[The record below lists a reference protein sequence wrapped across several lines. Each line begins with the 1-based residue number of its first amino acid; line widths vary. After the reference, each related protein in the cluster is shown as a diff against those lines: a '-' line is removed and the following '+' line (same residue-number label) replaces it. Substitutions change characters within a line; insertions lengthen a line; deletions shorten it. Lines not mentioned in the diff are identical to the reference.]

1 MAPHALD
8 PAPRSL
14 RKDTGGA
21 VYVEFLIVFI
31 PFFIMVLGMMQVA
44 LMYAAHLAVQHAA
57 NTAVRAG
64 IVVFPDCEV
73 RYDGAPQFDVN
84 GGGRGD
90 DPASILGSVFGAGG
104 GASFPGL
111 GGGGGS
117 GRGGARLDAVRF
129 AANLPLVAA
138 SPSLSELEG
147 DASPARQNLLGAI
160 GGGASPAARLALG
173 ALGYNNVAV
182 AVNFP
187 NLQSNA
193 SATLQTRFNHRD
205 QLTARV
211 TYLFHCGVP
220 IVSAMACDDAPSI
233 FSGVPYRQVM
243 QLTRALSAGH
253 VREAAGLETARR
265 EAQAR
270 LSRANYSLLAR
281 ELEATTAGAGL
292 SAAFLTLSRG
302 NFSIMRAEATL
313 PLQGTE
319 SARIQRPCFNVRR

>member
-1 MAPHALD
+1 MATHTND
-8 PAPRSL
+8 TAPRSI

-31 PFFIMVLGMMQVA
+31 PFFIMVLGMMQIA

-57 NTAVRAG
+57 ASAVRSA
-64 IVVFPDCEV
+64 IVVFPDCEA
-73 RYDGAPQFDVN
+73 RYDGAPQNDVN

-90 DPASILGSVFGAGG
+90 DPASMLASVFGASG

-111 GGGGGS
+111 GGGSGG
-117 GRGGARLDAVRF
+117 GGGGARLDTVRF
-129 AANLPLVAA
+129 AANLPLTAA

-147 DASPARQNLLGAI
+147 DVSSSRQNVLGAI

-173 ALGYNNVAV
+173 ALGYNNIAV
-182 AVNFP
+182 AINFP
-187 NLQSNA
+187 NIQNSP
-193 SATLQTRFNHRD
+193 SATFTTRFSRRQ

-220 IVSAMACDDAPSI
+220 IVSAMACDDAISV
-233 FSGVPYRQVM
+233 FSGVPYRQVA

-253 VREAAGLETARR
+253 VREAEGLETARR
-265 EAQAR
+265 EASAR

-281 ELEATTAGAGL
+281 ELDATAAGAGL
-292 SAAFLTLSRG
+292 SAAFLSLSRG
-302 NFSIMRAEATL
+302 NYSIMRAEATL

-319 SARIQRPCFNVRR
+319 SASIQRPCFNVRR

>member
-1 MAPHALD
+1 MATQVSSPNV
-8 PAPRSL
+8 RSL

-31 PFFIMVLGMMQVA
+31 PFFLMVLGMMQIA

-57 NTAVRAG
+57 VSAARAA
-64 IVVFPDCEV
+64 IVVFPDCEA
-73 RYDGAPQFDVN
+73 RYDGAPQNDMN

-90 DPASILGSVFGAGG
+90 DPAAILGSVFGAGG

-111 GGGGGS
+111 GGGGG
-117 GRGGARLDAVRF
+117 GGGGARLDTIRF

-138 SPSLSELEG
+138 SPSLQELEA
-147 DASPARQNLLGAI
+147 DASASRQSVVNAI
-160 GGGASPAARLALG
+160 GGTTSPAARLALG
-173 ALGYNNVAV
+173 ALGYNNIAV
-182 AVNFP
+182 AINFP
-187 NLQSNA
+187 NLPNNPSA
-193 SATLQTRFNHRD
+193 SFQTRYANRQ

-220 IVSAMACDDAPSI
+220 IVSAMACDDAVSV
-233 FSGVPYRQVM
+233 FSGVPYRQVE
-243 QLTRALSAGH
+243 QLSRALSAGH
-253 VREAAGLETARR
+253 IREAEGLETARR
-265 EAQAR
+265 EASAR
-270 LSRANYSLLAR
+270 LRRADYSLLAR
-281 ELEATTAGAGL
+281 ELDTTAAGAGL

-319 SARIQRPCFNVRR
+319 SPRIQRACFNVRR